1 MKTTKNITTETI
13 NIDQTKMNNPPQQNL
28 KKGNAASA
36 TNRGQEGLNQNNK
49 LVKETIKT
57 LSN

>member
-1 MKTTKNITTETI
+1 
-13 NIDQTKMNNPPQQNL
+13 MNNPPQQNL
-28 KKGNAASA
+28 KNGNAASA

-49 LVKETIKT
+49 LVEETIKT